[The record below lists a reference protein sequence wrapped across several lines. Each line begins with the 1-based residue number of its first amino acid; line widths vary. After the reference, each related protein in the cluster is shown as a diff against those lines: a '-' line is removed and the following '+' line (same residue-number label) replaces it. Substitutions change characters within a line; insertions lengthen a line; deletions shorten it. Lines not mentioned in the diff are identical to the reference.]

1 MIKTRSRKIIRDV
14 LSRKGRTALVS
25 IAIFI
30 GVTGTIALFSMSDIL
45 IRQLKEDIKEDEL
58 AMGQIS
64 VAADPGAQIDN
75 AEILRLLD
83 SYPGVTSVMGGLE
96 EIVIYFKTAETD
108 ESFEEGEVQAYVVL
122 NDEGTALANAP
133 FETDAPI
140 EPIRLLEGNWPNE
153 SVSEVAIEQRMAD
166 EYDLGVGDTLYLRI
180 LSPSRDPEQNG
191 ATGTLEAWTVS
202 GIVFDPYSIA
212 PKGGV
217 YAYLSDANYLTGRT
231 GFNDFWVRFTDYPTA
246 EAEFDDF
253 QSLIAEE
260 TPYTPAFAL
269 SEDPAENSL
278 ITGAQTITNL
288 MSFLALVAL
297 VVSGFLVIN
306 VVSSL
311 VLEQKQ
317 QIGVMKSIG
326 ATRWDNFFIYS
337 GIAFVYG
344 LIAVIPGVIIGI
356 PAGNA
361 AANALAP
368 QLNTVLKGF
377 NISVPSI
384 VLGVLVGL
392 LIPVLASL
400 IPVFNGTRVQILDA
414 LTDLGIGSRYGTGWF
429 ARFLGALPVPITI
442 RQGLSNVSQKKMRLA
457 FTVITLAI
465 AVGAFMGIYA
475 MFATLTDGIQLFID
489 SFNVQIAVF
498 PSEAGDPQEFSKLL
512 LDNFPDDIE
521 VLEPGMQLQVEFEGY
536 DPEPA
541 AGGPPGIFAYGYDI
555 NSETPA
561 FNFEIDEGEQLTDAT
576 KDTGIILSSLL
587 AANMN
592 KELGDTVVLKTPG
605 GSKDFEVIG
614 ISEFP
619 LEQVWIDWRTLAN
632 VAGFTF
638 DKIEGGSPLNNMIP
652 DEARNFV
659 KYASMVTVEGY
670 ESAGS
675 MPGTLVMGFT
685 PNIAQYLVFKDG
697 DFFTTTPEAGEVIV
711 SSAMAEQGNYSV
723 GDTITLAS
731 TLDSGTSASYRIAGI
746 FAPPALLQASP
757 PTGEASAFEL
767 PPDFIGMFWRDAT
780 QLDNAAVTS
789 EPRSGAFF
797 ITTPLDDPTADEL
810 GDIADDIN
818 DTLASAGAPA
828 FILNFVELTD
838 QISEIFVTIQVILSA
853 VAGLIALVGALG
865 LLTTLSM
872 SVFERQKE
880 IGVMRSI
887 GASSSTV
894 ATQFLTEGLVVGVIA
909 WIVGLPLMAG
919 IQVLLLSITGFNET
933 FPFEFSVEAVII
945 GLIGMLIITTI
956 ASLWPS
962 LGAARKTVSDIL
974 RYQ

>member
-1 MIKTRSRKIIRDV
+1 
-14 LSRKGRTALVS
+14 
-25 IAIFI
+25 
-30 GVTGTIALFSMSDIL
+30 
-45 IRQLKEDIKEDEL
+45 
-58 AMGQIS
+58 
-64 VAADPGAQIDN
+64 
-75 AEILRLLD
+75 
-83 SYPGVTSVMGGLE
+83 
-96 EIVIYFKTAETD
+96 
-108 ESFEEGEVQAYVVL
+108 
-122 NDEGTALANAP
+122 
-133 FETDAPI
+133 
-140 EPIRLLEGNWPNE
+140 
-153 SVSEVAIEQRMAD
+153 
-166 EYDLGVGDTLYLRI
+166 
-180 LSPSRDPEQNG
+180 
-191 ATGTLEAWTVS
+191 
-202 GIVFDPYSIA
+202 
-212 PKGGV
+212 
-217 YAYLSDANYLTGRT
+217 
-231 GFNDFWVRFTDYPTA
+231 
-246 EAEFDDF
+246 
-253 QSLIAEE
+253 
-260 TPYTPAFAL
+260 
-269 SEDPAENSL
+269 
-278 ITGAQTITNL
+278 
-288 MSFLALVAL
+288 
-297 VVSGFLVIN
+297 
-306 VVSSL
+306 
-311 VLEQKQ
+311 
-317 QIGVMKSIG
+317 
-326 ATRWDNFFIYS
+326 
-337 GIAFVYG
+337 
-344 LIAVIPGVIIGI
+344 
-356 PAGNA
+356 
-361 AANALAP
+361 
-368 QLNTVLKGF
+368 
-377 NISVPSI
+377 
-384 VLGVLVGL
+384 
-392 LIPVLASL
+392 
-400 IPVFNGTRVQILDA
+400 
-414 LTDLGIGSRYGTGWF
+414 
-429 ARFLGALPVPITI
+429 
-442 RQGLSNVSQKKMRLA
+442 
-457 FTVITLAI
+457 
-465 AVGAFMGIYA
+465 